1 LSFSLYAAVIPPY
14 QRMLGSLDALLEK
27 AEAWAADRGIAEK
40 DVLGARLAPDMLDF
54 AYQVKSA
61 SVHSIGAIEGV
72 KRGSFSPDRTP
83 PGESFAALREQLR
96 STRAAIEAINP
107 GEIDMMVGRDMRLV
121 FGSYHVDFTA
131 EGFLLSF
138 SQPNFYFHVTTA
150 YALLRAQGMP
160 LGKVDYIGQFNLV
173 KDEEPRG

>member
-1 LSFSLYAAVIPPY
+1 MTFSLYAAVIPPY
-14 QRMLGSLDALLEK
+14 QRMLGNLDALLDK
-27 AEAWAADRGIAEK
+27 AEAWAADQGIAEK
-40 DVLGARLAPDMLDF
+40 DILGARLAPDMLDF

-96 STRAAIEAINP
+96 STRAAIDAISP
-107 GEIDMMVGRDMRLV
+107 AEIDILLGRNVRFA
-121 FGSYHVDFTA
+121 FGSHHADFTA
-131 EGFLLSF
+131 EEFLTSM
-138 SQPNFYFHVTTA
+138 SRPNFYFHMTIA

-160 LGKVDYIGQFNLV
+160 IGKTDYIGKFDFV